1 MAYSKEVYERALTEI
16 KKRREN
22 AEKTA
27 ENRKAELEE
36 KYPDLKYINEKLGN
50 IGPTLVQ
57 AFSSPPEEAAK
68 ILRKLRKN
76 NAELNKE
83 KMAILTAMGKP
94 LDYLDIHYTC
104 EKCSDTGFYEERDD
118 KKGVSYG
125 TKLCSCHVD
134 LLKKLASEEMSMQTP
149 LELSSF
155 DDFDLSFYKNDEES
169 FEQMKYVLE
178 TCVMYAKEFAL
189 KNAPNLLLYGRT
201 GLGKTH
207 LSLSIANEV
216 IKKGYNVV
224 YGSVNN
230 FFAKI
235 EYEKFNKGNDT
246 YTLDL
251 LCDAD
256 LLILDDLGMEFA
268 TSFTNS
274 VLYTIINTRIC
285 RDLPTII
292 STNLSPDELRDKYHE
307 SIVSRMVGNY
317 ISFKFLGQDIRQKT
331 FD

>member
-1 MAYSKEVYERALTEI
+1 MAYSKEVYEKALNEI
-16 KKRREN
+16 KKRRAN
-22 AEKTA
+22 AERTA
-27 ENRKAELEE
+27 EKRREELYE
-36 KYPDLKYINEKLGN
+36 KCPDLKYIDEKLSETGMA
-50 IGPTLVQ
+50 IVK
-57 AFSSPPEEAAK
+57 AFAASPEDAEKVFKRLKRENAA
-68 ILRKLRKN
+68 
-76 NAELNKE
+76 LNKE
-83 KMAILTAMGKP
+83 KRAILTAMGLP
-94 LDYLDIHYTC
+94 ADYLDVHYIC
-104 EKCSDTGFYEERDD
+104 KKCNDTGFFEERDE
-118 KKGVSYG
+118 KKGVSHG
-125 TKLCSCHVD
+125 TKLCPCHIE
-134 LLKKLASEEMSMQTP
+134 LLKKFASEEMSLQTP

-155 DDFDLSFYKNDEES
+155 EDFDLSYYENDSETL
-169 FEQMKYVLE
+169 EQMKYVFE
-178 TCVMYAKEFAL
+178 TCVMYSKEFAI

-216 IKKGYNVV
+216 IKKGYNVI

-235 EYEKFNKGNDT
+235 EYEKFGKGNDT

-285 RDLPTII
+285 KDLPTII

-317 ISFKFLGQDIRQKT
+317 ISYKFLGKDIRQSNG
-331 FD
+331 

>member
-1 MAYSKEVYERALTEI
+1 MAYSKEIYEKALTEI
-16 KKRREN
+16 KKRRAN

-27 ENRKAELEE
+27 EIRSQELYE
-36 KYPDLKYINEKLGN
+36 KCPDLKYINEKLSETGLSL
-50 IGPTLVQ
+50 IK
-57 AFSSPPEEAAK
+57 AFASSPEDAAK
-68 ILRKLRKN
+68 ILKKLHKD
-76 NAELNKE
+76 NAALNKE
-83 KMAILTAMGKP
+83 KRAILTAMG
-94 LDYLDIHYTC
+94 LSEDYLEVHYTC
-104 EKCSDTGFYEERDD
+104 EKCEDTGFFEERDE

-125 TKLCSCHVD
+125 TKLCSCHIE

-155 DDFDLSFYKNDEES
+155 DDFDLSFYKEDRET
-169 FEQMKYVLE
+169 FAQMKYIFE
-178 TCVMYAKEFAL
+178 TCVKYSRNFDL
-189 KNAPNLLLYGRT
+189 DSPNLLFYGRT

-216 IKKGYNVV
+216 IKKGYNVI

-235 EYEKFNKGNDT
+235 EYEKFSKGNDT

-268 TSFTNS
+268 TTFTNS
-274 VLYTIINTRIC
+274 ALYTIINTRIC
-285 RDLPTII
+285 KNLPTVI

-307 SIVSRMVGNY
+307 SIVSRIVGT
-317 ISFKFLGQDIRQKT
+317 FETLEFLGKDVRQSSN
-331 FD
+331 

>member
-1 MAYSKEVYERALTEI
+1 MAYSKEIYEKALTEI
-16 KKRREN
+16 KKRRADAERA
-22 AEKTA
+22 AEK
-27 ENRKAELEE
+27 RRAELEE
-36 KYPDLKYINEKLGN
+36 KCPDLKYINEKLAGT
-50 IGPTLVQ
+50 GAALVR
-57 AFSSPPEEAAK
+57 AFSASPEDVTK
-68 ILRKLRKN
+68 ILKELHRD
-76 NAELNKE
+76 NAALNKE
-83 KMAILTAMGKP
+83 KKAILKAMGLP
-94 LDYLDIHYTC
+94 SDYLEIRYTC
-104 EKCSDTGFYEERDD
+104 EKCNDTGFYEERDD

-125 TKLCSCHVD
+125 TKLCSCHID
-134 LLKKLASEEMSMQTP
+134 LLKNLASEEMSLQTP

-155 DDFDLSFYKNDEES
+155 DDFDLSFYKDDRETL
-169 FEQMKYVLE
+169 EQMKYIFE
-178 TCVMYAKEFAL
+178 TCVSYSRNFDLES
-189 KNAPNLLLYGRT
+189 PSLLFYGRT

-216 IKKGYNVV
+216 IKKGYNVI

-235 EYEKFNKGNDT
+235 EYEKFSKGNDT

-274 VLYTIINTRIC
+274 ALYTIINTRIC
-285 RDLPTII
+285 KNLPTVI

-307 SIVSRMVGNY
+307 SIVSRIVGT
-317 ISFKFLGQDIRQKT
+317 FETLEFLGKDVRQSSN
-331 FD
+331 

>member
-1 MAYSKEVYERALTEI
+1 MAYSKEVYEKALNEI
-16 KKRREN
+16 QKRRAA

-27 ENRKAELEE
+27 EKRSEELYE
-36 KYPDLKYINEKLGN
+36 KCPDLKYIDEKLANTGHL
-50 IGPTLVQ
+50 IVK
-57 AFSSPPEEAAK
+57 AFGSSPDDAAK
-68 ILRKLRKN
+68 ILEKLRCDN
-76 NAELNKE
+76 TELNKE
-83 KMAILTAMGKP
+83 KRDILTAMGLP
-94 LDYLDIHYTC
+94 EDYMQIHYTC
-104 EKCSDTGFYEERDD
+104 EKCEDTGFYEERDD
-118 KKGVSYG
+118 KKGVSHG
-125 TKLCSCHVD
+125 TRLCSCHIE
-134 LLKKLASEEMSMQTP
+134 LLKKLASEEMSKQTP

-155 DDFDLSFYKNDEES
+155 DDFDLSFYKDNKENL
-169 FEQMKYVLE
+169 EQMKYVFE
-178 TCVMYAKEFAL
+178 TCVNYSKNFAL
-189 KNAPNLLLYGRT
+189 NNAPNLLFFGRT

-235 EYEKFNKGNDT
+235 EYEKFSKGNDT
-246 YTLDL
+246 STLDL

-285 RDLPTII
+285 KDLPTII
-292 STNLSPDELRDKYHE
+292 STNLSTDELRDKYHE

-331 FD
+331 SD

>member
-1 MAYSKEVYERALTEI
+1 MAYSKEIYEKALNEI
-16 KKRREN
+16 KKRRAN
-22 AEKTA
+22 AERTA
-27 ENRKAELEE
+27 EIRRYELEE
-36 KYPDLKYINEKLGN
+36 KCPDLKYINERLAGTG
-50 IGPTLVQ
+50 ITLVK
-57 AFSSPPEEAAK
+57 AFSSSPKDAVK
-68 ILRKLRKN
+68 ILDELRCE

-83 KMAILTAMGKP
+83 RRKILTAMGLP
-94 LDYLDIHYTC
+94 EDYLEVHYTC

-125 TKLCSCHVD
+125 TKLCSCHID
-134 LLKKLASEEMSMQTP
+134 LLKNLASEEMSMQTP

-155 DDFDLSFYKNDEES
+155 DDFDLSFYKNDRETL
-169 FEQMKYVLE
+169 EQMKYIFE
-178 TCVMYAKEFAL
+178 TCVSYSRNFDL
-189 KNAPNLLLYGRT
+189 DSPSLLFYGRT

-216 IKKGYNVV
+216 IKKGYNVI

-235 EYEKFNKGNDT
+235 ENEKFGKNNDT

-274 VLYTIINTRIC
+274 ALYTIINTRIC
-285 RDLPTII
+285 KNLPTVI
-292 STNLSPDELRDKYHE
+292 STNLSPDGLRDKYHE
-307 SIVSRMVGNY
+307 SIVSRIVGT
-317 ISFKFLGQDIRQKT
+317 FETLEFLGNDIRQSSQN
-331 FD
+331 

>member
-1 MAYSKEVYERALTEI
+1 MAYSKEIYEKALTEI
-16 KKRREN
+16 KKRRADAERA
-22 AEKTA
+22 AEKRR
-27 ENRKAELEE
+27 EELEE
-36 KYPDLKYINEKLGN
+36 KCPDLKYINEKLAGT
-50 IGPTLVQ
+50 GAALVR
-57 AFSSPPEEAAK
+57 AFSASPEAAAK
-68 ILRKLRKN
+68 ILKELHRD
-76 NAELNKE
+76 NAALNKE
-83 KMAILTAMGKP
+83 KRAILKAMGLP
-94 LDYLDIHYTC
+94 SDYLEIHYTC
-104 EKCSDTGFYEERDD
+104 EKCNDTGFYEERDD

-125 TKLCSCHVD
+125 TKLCSCHID
-134 LLKKLASEEMSMQTP
+134 LLKNLASEEMSLQTP

-155 DDFDLSFYKNDEES
+155 DDFDLSFYKDDRETL
-169 FEQMKYVLE
+169 EQMKYIFE
-178 TCVMYAKEFAL
+178 TCVSYSRNFDLES
-189 KNAPNLLLYGRT
+189 PSLLFYGRT

-216 IKKGYNVV
+216 IKKGYNVI

-235 EYEKFNKGNDT
+235 EYEKFSKGNDT

-268 TSFTNS
+268 TSFTHS

-285 RDLPTII
+285 KNLPTVI

-307 SIVSRMVGNY
+307 SIVSRIVGT
-317 ISFKFLGQDIRQKT
+317 FETLEFLGKDVRQSSN
-331 FD
+331 

>member
-1 MAYSKEVYERALTEI
+1 MAYSKEVYEKALTEI
-16 KKRREN
+16 KKRRAN
-22 AEKTA
+22 AERTA
-27 ENRKAELEE
+27 EIRCEELYE
-36 KYPDLKYINEKLGN
+36 KCPDLKLIDEKLSETGMS
-50 IGPTLVQ
+50 IIK
-57 AFSSPPEEAAK
+57 AFASSPEDAAK
-68 ILRKLRKN
+68 ILRKLHSDN
-76 NAELNKE
+76 TALNKE
-83 KMAILTAMGKP
+83 KRNILKAMGLP
-94 LDYLDIHYTC
+94 ADYLEVHYTC
-104 EKCSDTGFYEERDD
+104 EKCSDTGFYEERDE
-118 KKGVSYG
+118 KKGVSHG
-125 TKLCSCHVD
+125 TKLCSCHIE
-134 LLKKLASEEMSMQTP
+134 LLKKLASEEMSLQTP

-155 DDFDLSFYKNDEES
+155 DDFDLSYYKNDRETL
-169 FEQMKYVLE
+169 EQMEYVFN
-178 TCVMYAKEFAL
+178 TCVTYSREFAL

-216 IKKGYNVV
+216 IKKGYNVI

-235 EYEKFNKGNDT
+235 EYEKFSKSNDT

-285 RDLPTII
+285 KDLPTII

-317 ISFKFLGQDIRQKT
+317 ISYKFLGKDIRQSGN
-331 FD
+331 

>member
-1 MAYSKEVYERALTEI
+1 MAYSKEIYERALTEI
-16 KKRREN
+16 KKRRAD
-22 AEKTA
+22 AERAA
-27 ENRKAELEE
+27 EIRCAELEE
-36 KYPDLKYINEKLGN
+36 KCPDLKYINEKLSGT
-50 IGPTLVQ
+50 GAALVR
-57 AFSSPPEEAAK
+57 AFSASPEDAAK
-68 ILRKLRKN
+68 ILKELHRD
-76 NAELNKE
+76 NAALNKE
-83 KMAILTAMGKP
+83 KKEILSAMGLP
-94 LDYLDIHYTC
+94 SDYLQVHYTC
-104 EKCSDTGFYEERDD
+104 EKCNDTGFYEERDD

-125 TKLCSCHVD
+125 TKLCSCHID
-134 LLKKLASEEMSMQTP
+134 LLKNLASEEMSLQTP

-155 DDFDLSFYKNDEES
+155 DDFDLSFYKDDRETL
-169 FEQMKYVLE
+169 EQMKYIFE
-178 TCVMYAKEFAL
+178 TCVAYSQNFDLES
-189 KNAPNLLLYGRT
+189 PSLLFYGRT

-216 IKKGYNVV
+216 IKKGYNVI

-235 EYEKFNKGNDT
+235 EYEKFSKGNDT

-274 VLYTIINTRIC
+274 ALYTIINTRIC
-285 RDLPTII
+285 KNLPTVI

-307 SIVSRMVGNY
+307 SIVSRIVGT
-317 ISFKFLGQDIRQKT
+317 FETLEFLGKDVRQSSN
-331 FD
+331 